1 MDKNNFEVGLISEQ
15 DLVTRYGSQSQKD
28 SYEKLGYMQTKNKQT
43 LLKKVSR
50 YCKIEPHGKK
60 EYMIKEVYPYIL
72 PANFSKMNT
81 SLYQYIV
88 PLLLAK
94 NY

>member
-50 YCKIEPHGKK
+50 YW
-60 EYMIKEVYPYIL
+60 
-72 PANFSKMNT
+72 
-81 SLYQYIV
+81 
-88 PLLLAK
+88 
-94 NY
+94 